1 MAFGRFN
8 QQETVFTGYEQA
20 RPVAHEGME
29 TRLNFLK
36 KVYSLFFA
44 SILFACGGAYLGMT
58 TLAPAIAKNYFLF
71 SILEIGLIFFAMA
84 VRQKEGLNL
93 LALFAFTS
101 LSGALPGPWL
111 AHLAATQ
118 PGVILQTFILTAG
131 VFGGLTVYV
140 FAARKDFSFMGGF
153 LFVGLLVLII
163 GGLANI
169 FIASSAMHFAMSACG
184 VLLFAGFIL
193 YDTSNIVLRYPSNE
207 YVAGALSL
215 YLDFLNLFI
224 NLLSLLSGGRDE

>member
-8 QQETVFTGYEQA
+8 QRETVFTGYEQA

-58 TLAPAIAKNYFLF
+58 TLAPAIARNYFLF

-84 VRQKEGLNL
+84 VRQREGMNL

-118 PGVILQTFILTAG
+118 PGVVGPPDLYPHG
-131 VFGGLTVYV
+131 
-140 FAARKDFSFMGGF
+140 GGF
-153 LFVGLLVLII
+153 RRVDRLRLRRPEGFQLHGGISLRGALGPHHRRDSEYLHRLFRHAFRHVGLR
-163 GGLANI
+163 GLA
-169 FIASSAMHFAMSACG
+169 
-184 VLLFAGFIL
+184 
-193 YDTSNIVLRYPSNE
+193 LRGIHPLRHVQYRPPVS
-207 YVAGALSL
+207 
-215 YLDFLNLFI
+215 
-224 NLLSLLSGGRDE
+224 